1 MAYVGRVRYEGTD
14 ENTLSTTSYIYT
26 PTNFQPKPHFI
37 RLLIID
43 HETVR
48 SSFVLYRCLTKLCDA
63 FRDGDC
69 SAGRLYRC
77 VWRACSRR
85 PHTHAT
91 CERRFDAKASSD
103 DAVVDVE
110 VDRISMK
117 MQLQTMGE

>member
-1 MAYVGRVRYEGTD
+1 M
-14 ENTLSTTSYIYT
+14 
-26 PTNFQPKPHFI
+26 
-37 RLLIID
+37 
-43 HETVR
+43 
-48 SSFVLYRCLTKLCDA
+48 LYRCLTKLCDA

-91 CERRFDAKASSD
+91 CERRFDAKASSSD

-110 VDRISMK
+110 VDRCIDENSASNHGWVA
-117 MQLQTMGE
+117 LLSPSFTEAHR